1 MKNIN
6 EMNLIEVE
14 NEIANI
20 QNDYRYFEADMA
32 DRLQGEEKKWYEE
45 QTNKLFA
52 LHNRRTDLKRTA
64 KDYWYGVINTQTK
77 YLTKWNEEL
86 LDNPDAYRKAQLN
99 RDIEEAKATI
109 KKAIAELNKIDN

>member
-20 QNDYRYFEADMA
+20 QNDGRYFEANMA

-52 LHNRRTDLKRTA
+52 LHSRRTELKRTA

-86 LDNPDAYRKAQLN
+86 LDNPNAYKKAQLN

-109 KKAIAELNKIDN
+109 EKAIAELNKIDN

>member
-20 QNDYRYFEADMA
+20 QNNCRYFEADMA

-45 QTNKLFA
+45 QTNRLFE
-52 LHNRRTDLKRTA
+52 LHNRRTELKRTT
-64 KDYWYGVINTQTK
+64 KEYWYGVINTQTK
-77 YLTKWNEEL
+77 LITKWNEEL
-86 LDNPDAYRKAQLN
+86 LNNPSAFKKIELN
-99 RDIEEAKATI
+99 RNIEEAKATI
-109 KKAIAELNKIDN
+109 EKAIVELKNII